1 MAAPLILVVD
11 DTPANLRLAEF
22 LLKRAGF
29 TVATAQDATEAWAR
43 LDAATPAL
51 VLMDLQLPGTDG
63 LTLTGQIKQ
72 RAHLSHVP
80 VVAMTAYAM
89 AGDETR
95 ARDAGCDGYL
105 AKPIDPGTFAASVRG
120 FLGPNH
126 AHP

>member
-1 MAAPLILVVD
+1 MAAPLILIVD

-29 TVATAQDATEAWAR
+29 GVATAQDATEAWAR

-51 VLMDLQLPGTDG
+51 VLMDLQLPGVDG
-63 LTLTGQIKQ
+63 FALTGQIK
-72 RAHLSHVP
+72 RHARLAHVP

-105 AKPIDPGTFAASVRG
+105 SKPIDPETFATRVRG
-120 FLGPNH
+120 YLPDSLK
-126 AHP
+126 A